1 MSNWIKCSERLPEVM
16 GELKMSHSI
25 LLYGQEDVFEP
36 FCIFIGY
43 MIEGNRFYSDNGE
56 CENITHWQPLP
67 ESPKEK

>member
-16 GELKMSHSI
+16 GEFKMSHLI
-25 LLYGQEDVFEP
+25 LLYGQEYVFEP

-67 ESPKEK
+67 ESPKEQ